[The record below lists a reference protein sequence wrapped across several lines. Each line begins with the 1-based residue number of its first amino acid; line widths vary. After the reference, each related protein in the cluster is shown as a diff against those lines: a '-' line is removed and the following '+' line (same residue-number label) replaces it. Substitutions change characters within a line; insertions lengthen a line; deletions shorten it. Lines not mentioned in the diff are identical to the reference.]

1 MDESRR
7 ILKSRPTS
15 LRLGSDLERRLRTL
29 AELKG
34 TSYQTLL
41 KEFVLERI
49 YEEKNVTASSERWQP

>member
-49 YEEKNVTASSERWQP
+49 YEEEKRHGIL